1 MIYRDFK
8 ALFYAGGH
16 GPMFDLADNQDVA
29 QLAAKVYEN
38 GGVIGAVCHG
48 TVGKLVTTP
57 LVVSSCSVKLI
68 RFKLKSLLY
77 GEHSLALCERVF
89 NINHANEEAM
99 YNDF

>member
-1 MIYRDFK
+1 MYYRDFK

-48 TVGKLVTTP
+48 TVGELVKTP
-57 LVVSSCSVKLI
+57 LVVLSLHVQLI
-68 RFKLKSLLY
+68 SLK
-77 GEHSLALCERVF
+77 
-89 NINHANEEAM
+89 
-99 YNDF
+99 